1 VEHYGPPVQRWGGY
15 QMGHKEKE
23 ASISVGW
30 SHIQGMVGKAR
41 WSSHGAHNW
50 NQPKMRVGL
59 ESHRMALF
67 SFGI

>member
-1 VEHYGPPVQRWGGY
+1 
-15 QMGHKEKE
+15 MGHEEKE

-41 WSSHGAHNW
+41 WSSHGAHDW
-50 NQPKMRVGL
+50 NQPKMVVGL